1 MGSESEEAMTMSNR
15 QTLKALS
22 SLYRIVEAGERGY
35 AVAAANVDNRGLKLL
50 FKSFAQQR
58 ANFKTEIFKMMQY
71 LESHVRVPGSGLTSI
86 LAMIHRGRIDIFAAL
101 TIGDE
106 NVEKVVLKEVVLG
119 EGVALRAYENTL
131 KKDLPP
137 DVRELV
143 AHQFNEVRQVVEQV
157 NLMRG
162 RDGKRLLIRLY
173 DTETDANHAVQR
185 LQEAG
190 FHQEDIERVAVDR
203 STVLYTGRGT
213 TILET
218 ILSGAVGGA
227 FWGAVIGV
235 LAAIGVL
242 QMPAGIPSVGPRL
255 DQSSWAFIAF
265 VLCIAGGTFVGTMIG
280 TFIGWGIKSSDDY
293 LYDQGLERGRI
304 LVRLLTD
311 ESRASKAWQTLAQV
325 NVESRERVKE
335 IPA

>member
-1 MGSESEEAMTMSNR
+1 LDSQVRAPSTG
-15 QTLKALS
+15 LS
-22 SLYRIVEAGERGY
+22 S
-35 AVAAANVDNRGLKLL
+35 
-50 FKSFAQQR
+50 F
-58 ANFKTEIFKMMQY
+58 
-71 LESHVRVPGSGLTSI
+71 

-131 KKDLPP
+131 KKDLLPE
-137 DVRELV
+137 VKELV
-143 AHQFNEVRQVVEQV
+143 ARQFNEVRQVVEQV

-162 RDGKRLLIRLY
+162 RVGKRLLVRLY
-173 DTETDANHAVQR
+173 DTETDASHAIQMIK
-185 LQEAG
+185 EAG
-190 FHQEDIERVAVDR
+190 FDQESIEKVPVDKT
-203 STVLYTGRGT
+203 TVLYTGRGT

-218 ILSGAVGGA
+218 ILSGAVGGG

-235 LAAIGVL
+235 LAAMSVL
-242 QMPAGIPSVGPRL
+242 QMPAGIPSVGPL
-255 DQSSWAFIAF
+255 FDQSVWAFIAL

-280 TFIGWGIKSSDDY
+280 TFIGWGIKSGDDY

-304 LVRLLTD
+304 LVKLLVD
-311 ESRASKAWQTLAQV
+311 KSRASKAWQTLAQA
-325 NVESRERVKE
+325 NIESRARVRE

>member
-1 MGSESEEAMTMSNR
+1 MTISNQ

-22 SLYRIVEAGERGY
+22 HLYRIVEAGERGY

-58 ANFKTEIFKMMQY
+58 ANLKTEIFKEMQH
-71 LESHVRVPGSGLTSI
+71 LDSHVRVPSSGLSTF

-106 NVEKVVLKEVVLG
+106 NIEKVVLKEVVLG

-137 DVRELV
+137 EVREMV
-143 AHQFNEVRQVVEQV
+143 ARQFNEVRQVVEQV

-162 RDGKRLLIRLY
+162 KDGKRLLVRLY
-173 DTETDANHAVQR
+173 DTEMDANRAVQE
-185 LQEAG
+185 LKQSGLVQEA
-190 FHQEDIERVAVDR
+190 IERVPVDK

-218 ILSGAVGGA
+218 ILSGAVGGG

-235 LAAIGVL
+235 LAAISVL
-242 QMPAGIPSVGPRL
+242 QMPAAIPSVGPL
-255 DQSSWAFIAF
+255 FDQSVWGFIAL

-280 TFIGWGIKSSDDY
+280 TFIGWGIKSGDDY

-304 LVRLLTD
+304 LVKLLAD
-311 ESRASKAWQTLAQV
+311 ESRASKAWQTMAQV
-325 NVESRERVKE
+325 NVESRARVRE
-335 IPA
+335 IPT

>member
-1 MGSESEEAMTMSNR
+1 MTISNQ

-22 SLYRIVEAGERGY
+22 HLYRIVEAGERGY

-58 ANFKTEIFKMMQY
+58 ANFKTEIFKAMQH
-71 LESHVRVPGSGLTSI
+71 LNGHVRAPSSGFTSI

-119 EGVALRAYENTL
+119 ERVALRAYENIL

-137 DVRELV
+137 EVKELV
-143 AHQFNEVRQVVEQV
+143 AHQFDEVRRVVEQV

-162 RDGKRLLIRLY
+162 RDGKRLLVRLY
-173 DTETDANHAVQR
+173 DTETDTSHAIQMIKD
-185 LQEAG
+185 AG
-190 FHQEDIERVAVDR
+190 FAQESIEKVPVDKT
-203 STVLYTGRGT
+203 TVLYRERGT

-218 ILSGAVGGA
+218 ILSGAVGGG

-235 LAAIGVL
+235 LAAISVL
-242 QMPAGIPSVGPRL
+242 QMPTGMPSVGPLL
-255 DQSSWAFIAF
+255 DQSSWAFIAL

-280 TFIGWGIKSSDDY
+280 TFIGWGIKSGDDY
-293 LYDQGLERGRI
+293 LYDDGLERGRI
-304 LVRLLTD
+304 LIKLLAD

-325 NVESRERVKE
+325 NVESRARVKE

>member
-1 MGSESEEAMTMSNR
+1 MTMSNR

-58 ANFKTEIFKMMQY
+58 ANFKTEIFKEIQH
-71 LESHVRVPGSGLTSI
+71 LNSHVRVPSSSVTSI

-119 EGVALRAYENTL
+119 EGVALRAYENAL
-131 KKDLPP
+131 KKDLPSE
-137 DVRELV
+137 VRELV
-143 AHQFNEVRQVVEQV
+143 ARQFDEVRRVVEEV

-162 RDGKRLLIRLY
+162 RDGKRLLVRLY
-173 DTETDANHAVQR
+173 DTEIDASDAIER
-185 LQEAG
+185 LREAG
-190 FHQEDIERVAVDR
+190 IAREVIETVPVDKA
-203 STVLYTGRGT
+203 TVLYKGRGT

-218 ILSGAVGGA
+218 ILSGAVGGG
-227 FWGAVIGV
+227 FWGAVIGI
-235 LAAIGVL
+235 LAVIGVL
-242 QMPAGIPSVGPRL
+242 QMPPGGSPTPGPIVDQRL
-255 DQSSWAFIAF
+255 WAFIAL
-265 VLCIAGGTFVGTMIG
+265 VLCIAGGVFVGSIIG
-280 TFIGWGIKSSDDY
+280 TFIGWGIKSNDAY
-293 LYDQGLERGRI
+293 LYDDGLERGQI
-304 LVRLLTD
+304 LVKSLVD

-325 NVESRERVKE
+325 NVESKARVKE